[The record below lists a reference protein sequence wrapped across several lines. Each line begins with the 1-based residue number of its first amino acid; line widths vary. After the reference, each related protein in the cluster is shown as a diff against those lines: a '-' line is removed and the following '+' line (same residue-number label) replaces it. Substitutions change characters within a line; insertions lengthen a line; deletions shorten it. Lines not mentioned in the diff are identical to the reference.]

1 MKTLRLV
8 LVIVWTS
15 AACAPQLKRVEAPS
29 GASVEFWREPT
40 GRDDLYFGVGGQSE
54 APDPDTTYTLLKRD
68 ESGFSTTMDVRDGH
82 GKKWSAKIGPEA
94 TTEVIAS
101 RIVWAMGYPQPPS
114 YHVFKLPVKK
124 GDEMADEGPAR
135 LRPDVEWLDN
145 RGIWKWAQNPFVG
158 TEPYRGLI
166 VLMMI
171 LNSTRPER
179 RQQHPLFRPSRR
191 RAPDAVVRGQ
201 GSRRDLRRDG
211 TLFAEARR
219 HRVVRKASVRE
230 EGRGAI
236 RRLRLQGAASGT
248 ARGDS
253 GLRRAVDLPAAAAS
267 HGRAIDRCVPRRRV
281 RPGNDVT
288 IRAPDSREGQG
299 RPGARGAEEGLV
311 TETQS
316 LLEAVVRLPL
326 AAVLGAALAMRPRR
340 AGTPPRRPAVVQ
352 TQIILAVVGALVMI
366 VVGAS
371 LARAFGVVGIAGLVR
386 YRAKIDDPKD
396 AGVMLAALGVGLAAG
411 VGLYWLSPFATLFLL
426 LLLYVLE
433 TSEPAPAVRFL
444 LKVTAEDVGP
454 IRRAVEAALRRQHLQ
469 FELRSWAS
477 GELHYMVEIPLGQG
491 TDAMSKSLVS
501 LGKGI
506 SVDWEE
512 MKEKK

>member
-1 MKTLRLV
+1 M
-8 LVIVWTS
+8 
-15 AACAPQLKRVEAPS
+15 
-29 GASVEFWREPT
+29 
-40 GRDDLYFGVGGQSE
+40 
-54 APDPDTTYTLLKRD
+54 
-68 ESGFSTTMDVRDGH
+68 
-82 GKKWSAKIGPEA
+82 
-94 TTEVIAS
+94 
-101 RIVWAMGYPQPPS
+101 
-114 YHVFKLPVKK
+114 
-124 GDEMADEGPAR
+124 
-135 LRPDVEWLDN
+135 
-145 RGIWKWAQNPFVG
+145 
-158 TEPYRGLI
+158 
-166 VLMMI
+166 
-171 LNSTRPER
+171 
-179 RQQHPLFRPSRR
+179 
-191 RAPDAVVRGQ
+191 
-201 GSRRDLRRDG
+201 
-211 TLFAEARR
+211 
-219 HRVVRKASVRE
+219 
-230 EGRGAI
+230 
-236 RRLRLQGAASGT
+236 
-248 ARGDS
+248 
-253 GLRRAVDLPAAAAS
+253 
-267 HGRAIDRCVPRRRV
+267 
-281 RPGNDVT
+281 
-288 IRAPDSREGQG
+288 
-299 RPGARGAEEGLV
+299 

>member
-1 MKTLRLV
+1 
-8 LVIVWTS
+8 
-15 AACAPQLKRVEAPS
+15 
-29 GASVEFWREPT
+29 
-40 GRDDLYFGVGGQSE
+40 
-54 APDPDTTYTLLKRD
+54 
-68 ESGFSTTMDVRDGH
+68 
-82 GKKWSAKIGPEA
+82 
-94 TTEVIAS
+94 
-101 RIVWAMGYPQPPS
+101 
-114 YHVFKLPVKK
+114 
-124 GDEMADEGPAR
+124 
-135 LRPDVEWLDN
+135 
-145 RGIWKWAQNPFVG
+145 
-158 TEPYRGLI
+158 
-166 VLMMI
+166 
-171 LNSTRPER
+171 
-179 RQQHPLFRPSRR
+179 
-191 RAPDAVVRGQ
+191 
-201 GSRRDLRRDG
+201 
-211 TLFAEARR
+211 
-219 HRVVRKASVRE
+219 
-230 EGRGAI
+230 
-236 RRLRLQGAASGT
+236 
-248 ARGDS
+248 
-253 GLRRAVDLPAAAAS
+253 
-267 HGRAIDRCVPRRRV
+267 
-281 RPGNDVT
+281 
-288 IRAPDSREGQG
+288 
-299 RPGARGAEEGLV
+299 V

-352 TQIILAVVGALVMI
+352 TQIILAVVGALVMS

>member
-1 MKTLRLV
+1 
-8 LVIVWTS
+8 
-15 AACAPQLKRVEAPS
+15 
-29 GASVEFWREPT
+29 
-40 GRDDLYFGVGGQSE
+40 
-54 APDPDTTYTLLKRD
+54 
-68 ESGFSTTMDVRDGH
+68 
-82 GKKWSAKIGPEA
+82 
-94 TTEVIAS
+94 
-101 RIVWAMGYPQPPS
+101 
-114 YHVFKLPVKK
+114 
-124 GDEMADEGPAR
+124 
-135 LRPDVEWLDN
+135 
-145 RGIWKWAQNPFVG
+145 
-158 TEPYRGLI
+158 
-166 VLMMI
+166 
-171 LNSTRPER
+171 
-179 RQQHPLFRPSRR
+179 
-191 RAPDAVVRGQ
+191 
-201 GSRRDLRRDG
+201 
-211 TLFAEARR
+211 
-219 HRVVRKASVRE
+219 
-230 EGRGAI
+230 
-236 RRLRLQGAASGT
+236 
-248 ARGDS
+248 
-253 GLRRAVDLPAAAAS
+253 
-267 HGRAIDRCVPRRRV
+267 
-281 RPGNDVT
+281 
-288 IRAPDSREGQG
+288 
-299 RPGARGAEEGLV
+299 V

-316 LLEAVVRLPL
+316 LLEAAVRLPL

-396 AGVMLAALGVGLAAG
+396 AGVMLAALGVGLASG

-491 TDAMSKSLVS
+491 TDAISKTLVS
-501 LGKGI
+501 LGKGV

>member
-1 MKTLRLV
+1 M
-8 LVIVWTS
+8 
-15 AACAPQLKRVEAPS
+15 
-29 GASVEFWREPT
+29 
-40 GRDDLYFGVGGQSE
+40 
-54 APDPDTTYTLLKRD
+54 
-68 ESGFSTTMDVRDGH
+68 
-82 GKKWSAKIGPEA
+82 
-94 TTEVIAS
+94 
-101 RIVWAMGYPQPPS
+101 
-114 YHVFKLPVKK
+114 
-124 GDEMADEGPAR
+124 
-135 LRPDVEWLDN
+135 
-145 RGIWKWAQNPFVG
+145 
-158 TEPYRGLI
+158 
-166 VLMMI
+166 
-171 LNSTRPER
+171 
-179 RQQHPLFRPSRR
+179 
-191 RAPDAVVRGQ
+191 
-201 GSRRDLRRDG
+201 
-211 TLFAEARR
+211 
-219 HRVVRKASVRE
+219 
-230 EGRGAI
+230 
-236 RRLRLQGAASGT
+236 
-248 ARGDS
+248 
-253 GLRRAVDLPAAAAS
+253 
-267 HGRAIDRCVPRRRV
+267 
-281 RPGNDVT
+281 
-288 IRAPDSREGQG
+288 
-299 RPGARGAEEGLV
+299 

-316 LLEAVVRLPL
+316 LLEAAVRLPL
-326 AAVLGAALAMRPRR
+326 AAVLGAVLAMRPRR

>member
-1 MKTLRLV
+1 
-8 LVIVWTS
+8 
-15 AACAPQLKRVEAPS
+15 
-29 GASVEFWREPT
+29 
-40 GRDDLYFGVGGQSE
+40 
-54 APDPDTTYTLLKRD
+54 
-68 ESGFSTTMDVRDGH
+68 
-82 GKKWSAKIGPEA
+82 
-94 TTEVIAS
+94 
-101 RIVWAMGYPQPPS
+101 
-114 YHVFKLPVKK
+114 
-124 GDEMADEGPAR
+124 
-135 LRPDVEWLDN
+135 
-145 RGIWKWAQNPFVG
+145 
-158 TEPYRGLI
+158 
-166 VLMMI
+166 
-171 LNSTRPER
+171 
-179 RQQHPLFRPSRR
+179 
-191 RAPDAVVRGQ
+191 
-201 GSRRDLRRDG
+201 
-211 TLFAEARR
+211 
-219 HRVVRKASVRE
+219 
-230 EGRGAI
+230 
-236 RRLRLQGAASGT
+236 
-248 ARGDS
+248 
-253 GLRRAVDLPAAAAS
+253 
-267 HGRAIDRCVPRRRV
+267 
-281 RPGNDVT
+281 
-288 IRAPDSREGQG
+288 
-299 RPGARGAEEGLV
+299 V

>member
-1 MKTLRLV
+1 M
-8 LVIVWTS
+8 
-15 AACAPQLKRVEAPS
+15 
-29 GASVEFWREPT
+29 
-40 GRDDLYFGVGGQSE
+40 
-54 APDPDTTYTLLKRD
+54 
-68 ESGFSTTMDVRDGH
+68 
-82 GKKWSAKIGPEA
+82 
-94 TTEVIAS
+94 
-101 RIVWAMGYPQPPS
+101 
-114 YHVFKLPVKK
+114 
-124 GDEMADEGPAR
+124 
-135 LRPDVEWLDN
+135 
-145 RGIWKWAQNPFVG
+145 
-158 TEPYRGLI
+158 
-166 VLMMI
+166 
-171 LNSTRPER
+171 
-179 RQQHPLFRPSRR
+179 
-191 RAPDAVVRGQ
+191 
-201 GSRRDLRRDG
+201 
-211 TLFAEARR
+211 
-219 HRVVRKASVRE
+219 
-230 EGRGAI
+230 
-236 RRLRLQGAASGT
+236 
-248 ARGDS
+248 
-253 GLRRAVDLPAAAAS
+253 
-267 HGRAIDRCVPRRRV
+267 
-281 RPGNDVT
+281 
-288 IRAPDSREGQG
+288 
-299 RPGARGAEEGLV
+299 

-316 LLEAVVRLPL
+316 LLEAAVRLPL

>member
-1 MKTLRLV
+1 M
-8 LVIVWTS
+8 
-15 AACAPQLKRVEAPS
+15 
-29 GASVEFWREPT
+29 
-40 GRDDLYFGVGGQSE
+40 
-54 APDPDTTYTLLKRD
+54 
-68 ESGFSTTMDVRDGH
+68 
-82 GKKWSAKIGPEA
+82 
-94 TTEVIAS
+94 
-101 RIVWAMGYPQPPS
+101 
-114 YHVFKLPVKK
+114 
-124 GDEMADEGPAR
+124 
-135 LRPDVEWLDN
+135 
-145 RGIWKWAQNPFVG
+145 
-158 TEPYRGLI
+158 
-166 VLMMI
+166 
-171 LNSTRPER
+171 
-179 RQQHPLFRPSRR
+179 
-191 RAPDAVVRGQ
+191 
-201 GSRRDLRRDG
+201 
-211 TLFAEARR
+211 
-219 HRVVRKASVRE
+219 
-230 EGRGAI
+230 
-236 RRLRLQGAASGT
+236 
-248 ARGDS
+248 
-253 GLRRAVDLPAAAAS
+253 
-267 HGRAIDRCVPRRRV
+267 
-281 RPGNDVT
+281 
-288 IRAPDSREGQG
+288 
-299 RPGARGAEEGLV
+299 

-316 LLEAVVRLPL
+316 LLEAAVRLPL

-340 AGTPPRRPAVVQ
+340 AGTPPRRPTVVQ

-396 AGVMLAALGVGLAAG
+396 AGVMLAALGVGLASG

-491 TDAMSKSLVS
+491 TDAISKTLVS
-501 LGKGI
+501 LGKGV

>member
-1 MKTLRLV
+1 M
-8 LVIVWTS
+8 
-15 AACAPQLKRVEAPS
+15 
-29 GASVEFWREPT
+29 
-40 GRDDLYFGVGGQSE
+40 
-54 APDPDTTYTLLKRD
+54 
-68 ESGFSTTMDVRDGH
+68 
-82 GKKWSAKIGPEA
+82 
-94 TTEVIAS
+94 
-101 RIVWAMGYPQPPS
+101 
-114 YHVFKLPVKK
+114 
-124 GDEMADEGPAR
+124 
-135 LRPDVEWLDN
+135 
-145 RGIWKWAQNPFVG
+145 
-158 TEPYRGLI
+158 
-166 VLMMI
+166 
-171 LNSTRPER
+171 
-179 RQQHPLFRPSRR
+179 
-191 RAPDAVVRGQ
+191 
-201 GSRRDLRRDG
+201 
-211 TLFAEARR
+211 
-219 HRVVRKASVRE
+219 
-230 EGRGAI
+230 
-236 RRLRLQGAASGT
+236 
-248 ARGDS
+248 
-253 GLRRAVDLPAAAAS
+253 
-267 HGRAIDRCVPRRRV
+267 
-281 RPGNDVT
+281 
-288 IRAPDSREGQG
+288 
-299 RPGARGAEEGLV
+299 

-426 LLLYVLE
+426 ILLYVLE

-491 TDAMSKSLVS
+491 TDAMSKNLVS